1 MLLFLFVLR
10 ILFLPFFQGPSL
22 PVHHKEMDR
31 KPDVEQSD
39 YYKPNPSCGIQFM
52 AGHCRILQD
61 HAGNNDSQHQY
72 ECAKQA
78 IRFF

>member
-39 YYKPNPSCGIQFM
+39 YYKPNPSCGILATTTASISMNAQSRRFDFLN
-52 AGHCRILQD
+52 IL
-61 HAGNNDSQHQY
+61 
-72 ECAKQA
+72 
-78 IRFF
+78 ITVR